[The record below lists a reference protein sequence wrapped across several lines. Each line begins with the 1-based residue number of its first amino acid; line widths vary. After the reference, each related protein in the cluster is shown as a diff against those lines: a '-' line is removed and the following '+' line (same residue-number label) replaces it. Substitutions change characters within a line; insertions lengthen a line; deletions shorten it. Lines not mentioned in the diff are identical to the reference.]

1 MTLLKLL
8 QTEKSLN
15 QQASHKYIFVLDE
28 LQADINKTELMKVF
42 VKNKLKPTKINVVTP
57 FIKLKT
63 KNNKKRTLRKVQRPK
78 RYFVTFSEKQKFDE
92 NFTLTI

>member
-28 LQADINKTELMKVF
+28 LQADINKTELMKLF
-42 VKNKLKPTKINVVTP
+42 VKNKLKPTKVNVVKP
-57 FIKLKT
+57 YVKLKT
-63 KNNKKRTLRKVQRPK
+63 KNNKKKSIRKVQRPK
-78 RYFVTFSEKQKFDE
+78 RYFVTFAEKQKFDE
-92 NFTLTI
+92 NFTITL